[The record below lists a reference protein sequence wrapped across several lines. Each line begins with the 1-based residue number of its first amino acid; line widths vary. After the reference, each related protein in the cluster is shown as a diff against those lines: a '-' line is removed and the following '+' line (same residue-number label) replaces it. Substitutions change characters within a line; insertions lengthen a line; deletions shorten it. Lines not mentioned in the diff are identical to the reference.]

1 MSTPTSVNLANIIFF
16 YQKKQIQHARVLCV
30 CPCNAFPSTRDS
42 TVNYYK
48 DSGRWGRCVCCRG
61 KLGVEAAG
69 NCELKGVEREDS
81 CGIIGGAYCVA
92 HCVAHSMLAM
102 VMVMVMEM
110 VMVAGIKLKR
120 KVEVL
125 NKKQNY

>member
-1 MSTPTSVNLANIIFF
+1 M
-16 YQKKQIQHARVLCV
+16 
-30 CPCNAFPSTRDS
+30 
-42 TVNYYK
+42 NYYK

-125 NKKQNY
+125 NKKHVGQG

>member
-1 MSTPTSVNLANIIFF
+1 MGI
-16 YQKKQIQHARVLCV
+16 
-30 CPCNAFPSTRDS
+30 
-42 TVNYYK
+42 
-48 DSGRWGRCVCCRG
+48 
-61 KLGVEAAG
+61 EAAA
-69 NCELKGVEREDS
+69 NCELKGVEREES

-92 HCVAHSMLAM
+92 HCVAHLMLAM
-102 VMVMVMEM
+102 VTVMEMEM